1 MKHMCIF
8 VPYPE
13 DYKALKNVLVV
24 IKRSIFTF
32 DLGLLFWLPTTTLC
46 KMHSFKVVCPILV
59 KFTSFL
65 FC

>member
-13 DYKALKNVLVV
+13 DYKALKIVLVV
-24 IKRSIFTF
+24 IKRSIFTLF

-46 KMHSFKVVCPILV
+46 KIAFI
-59 KFTSFL
+59 
-65 FC
+65 